1 MYILINNF
9 NINNVFLDEKQD
21 NNVLYGSDFYRLQYS
36 DENITLNSIYLKVN
50 LKNVKFGKYFNKL
63 KCNFKKEDNE
73 QTLIELNSIEKIIID
88 KYKNILK
95 KKPKYIIMD
104 QIKQNFIKIFI
115 DNKSINYEKITEIN
129 LILKISGIWADKN
142 NFGLTF
148 RVLIPV

>member
-63 KCNFKKEDNE
+63 KCNFKKEYNE

-148 RVLIPV
+148 RVLIPG